1 MSIISTRL
9 LFVVRVSRRRLVA
22 FNTWAEA
29 SAYRDATLHM
39 RAAGWVK

>member
-1 MSIISTRL
+1 MSIISTRTL
-9 LFVVRVSRRRLVA
+9 YVVRISRRKFVA
-22 FNTWAEA
+22 FDTWAEA